1 MKPGKIISNLIYKDF
16 MIAFHPS
23 LYIFILLAPSMLFIP
38 NYPRPIGFFYLI
50 IGIMNI
56 FNVDLQY
63 KDREFC
69 GLLPVRKKDCVK
81 ARLITIC
88 ILELGLMLF
97 TVPFAFISQSILSK
111 NGGNNAG
118 MTINV
123 MLYALVLVGYAISNR
138 IIIPGGYRKQ
148 FRVYAR
154 SFIAM
159 GVFMLFTITAEIV
172 IASVNGGKLF
182 LNGASLGDNLLQLP
196 FLAGAAVIY
205 VLMNLWTYAV
215 TVKYFEAADI

>member
-1 MKPGKIISNLIYKDF
+1 MKPSKIISNLIYKDF
-16 MIAFHPS
+16 KIAFHPS

-81 ARLITIC
+81 ARMLSIS
-88 ILELGLMLF
+88 ILELGLMLI
-97 TVPFAFISQSILSK
+97 TVPFAFLAHSVLSK
-111 NGGNNAG
+111 NGGNTDG
-118 MTINV
+118 MNINV
-123 MLYALVLVGYAISNR
+123 TLYALILIGYAIANR
-138 IIIPGGYRKQ
+138 IIIPGGYKKQ

-159 GVFMLFTITAEIV
+159 AVFMLFTISAEII
-172 IASVNGGKLF
+172 IASINDGKLF
-182 LNGASLGDNLLQLP
+182 LNGTSLGDNLLQLP
-196 FLAGAAVIY
+196 VLAGAAVIFFAI
-205 VLMNLWTYAV
+205 NFWTYKV
-215 TVKYFEAADI
+215 TVKGFEAADI